1 MTIAV
6 DCRMLDAS
14 GIGIYLRECLP
25 WFLESGNK
33 FLLLGDTEKLARI
46 SAPYQNIE
54 ILDCNNIKPFSIR
67 ELFAFPQK
75 IIKKINKTS
84 LFYSPYFNIP
94 GGITIPVY
102 TTMHDII
109 FPDMPE
115 LTSKPGLMARM
126 WFYRRAFRCSKKI
139 FTVSQFSKSRIE
151 FHLGKKKPII
161 VTHSAIQPYFLQNNF
176 VTSIEKKEIIL
187 FIGNIKKHKG
197 LSMLLDAFFKARME
211 KLPHKLIIIGEKN
224 NFRSKDTE
232 SLDNIG
238 LDDVSSVE
246 FTGFISD
253 EKLKVLLAQAAL
265 LVQPSLYEGF
275 GLPPLEAMTVGTK
288 ALISDIPVFK
298 EIYADFPVTF
308 FRAGDSKDLKEKL
321 MDLLFNKKPTPLVLP
336 EHLAVK
342 YTFKKTASIILQ
354 ELPLI

>member
-1 MTIAV
+1 MTITI
-6 DCRMLDAS
+6 DCRMIDAS
-14 GIGIYLRECLP
+14 GIGIYLRGCLP
-25 WFLESGNK
+25 CFLESEHT

-46 SAPYQNIE
+46 SAPYQNVE
-54 ILDCNNIKPFSIR
+54 IVDCNNINPFSIR
-67 ELFAFPQK
+67 ELFAFPPK
-75 IIKKINKTS
+75 IIKKINRTA

-94 GGITIPVY
+94 GGITVPVY
-102 TTMHDII
+102 TTIHDII

-115 LTSKPGLMARM
+115 LTSKSGLMARM
-126 WFYRRAFRCSKKI
+126 WFYRRAFRRSQKI

-151 FHLGKKKPII
+151 SHLGKKIPVI
-161 VTHSAIQPYFLQNNF
+161 VTHSAIRPRFLQNNCE
-176 VTSIEKKEIIL
+176 TPAEKKEIIL

-197 LSMLLDAFFKARME
+197 LSILLDAFFNACRE
-211 KLPHKLIIIGEKN
+211 QLPHKLIIIGEKN

-232 SLDNIG
+232 SLEKLSS
-238 LDDVSSVE
+238 LDSAAVE

-253 EKLKVLLAQAAL
+253 EKFKILLSQAAL

-275 GLPPLEAMTVGTK
+275 GLPPLEAMILGTK

-298 EIYADFPVTF
+298 EIYAEFPVTF

-321 MDLLFNKKPTPLVLP
+321 MALLFNKKPTALVLP
-336 EHLAVK
+336 KHLTVK

-354 ELPLI
+354 ELQLT